1 MKFSFKDLSRS
12 ARAALIG
19 GGLAIL
25 TLIGFLIY
33 GAVYTVYFDTVVVL
47 CLVLGI
53 AGLGTYALVNKGW
66 SEFLGLA
73 AVLIMSFGVGNFFLN
88 SYPVWADWYGNF
100 NMYGSQG
107 GVTPVILIL
116 VPFFAAIICGIVSC
130 FKVKEAK

>member
-1 MKFSFKDLSRS
+1 MNFSFKELSKS

-19 GGLAIL
+19 GGLGIL
-25 TLIGFLIY
+25 TLLGFLVY
-33 GAVYTVYFDTVVVL
+33 GAVYNVYFDIVVAL
-47 CLVLGI
+47 CLALG
-53 AGLGTYALVNKGW
+53 AGALGVYALVNKAW
-66 SEFLGLA
+66 ADFFPLI
-73 AVLIMSFGVGNFFLN
+73 AVVLMSFGAGLFFLN

>member
-1 MKFSFKDLSRS
+1 MKLSFKELSKS

-19 GGLAIL
+19 GGLGIL
-25 TLIGFLIY
+25 TLLGFLVY
-33 GAVYTVYFDTVVVL
+33 GAVYNVYFDIVVALCLLLGAGGLIVYALINKAWADFFPLIAVVL
-47 CLVLGI
+47 
-53 AGLGTYALVNKGW
+53 
-66 SEFLGLA
+66 
-73 AVLIMSFGVGNFFLN
+73 MSFGAGLFFLN